1 MMQERREMVF
11 TDWISKSANLYKLIV
26 SIENKKGSLAYF
38 LQYLA
43 KIDIDLVTISLSEQ
57 ENTHARFFELVVEIP
72 QKSKEKLL
80 QKDNNKYR
88 IIELSAM
95 NDAYKKD

>member
-1 MMQERREMVF
+1 
-11 TDWISKSANLYKLIV
+11 LIV

-43 KIDIDLVTISLSEQ
+43 KIGIDLVTISLSEQ
-57 ENTHARFFELVVEIP
+57 ENAHVKFFELVVEVP
-72 QKSKEKLL
+72 QKSKDKLL
-80 QKDNNKYR
+80 QNDNNSYR
-88 IIELSAM
+88 IIELSAL